1 VFLLN
6 SRLSLF
12 TVTQKS
18 NKKQCSYHLSRH
30 PFFQS
35 YGANLPSSLKRI
47 LSNALGACSPST
59 CVGLRY
65 GYTSSSLEVFLES
78 LESTT
83 SPCGSPSLLRVNASR
98 DLPPDTSYKLGRRQP
113 KPRLVYPPLSPRP
126 DNGRYVV
133 QEY

>member
-1 VFLLN
+1 MLN

-12 TVTQKS
+12 TETRRS
-18 NKKQCSYHLSRH
+18 SRKQCSYHPSRH
-30 PFFQS
+30 PFSRS

-65 GYTSSSLEVFLES
+65 GHTSSSLEVFLVSVES
-78 LESTT
+78 AT
-83 SPCGSPSLLRVNASR
+83 SPCGSPSLLGVIASR
-98 DLPPDTSYKLGRRQP
+98 DLPPDASYQLGRGRP
-113 KPRLVYPPLSPRP
+113 KPRMAYPPPSPLP
-126 DNGRYVV
+126 DNGRYAV